1 MAGESAPRCCSR
13 GTIEMARKM
22 KLHAIVAHRQ
32 ALLPLRPMRPPAT
45 LSWTAAG
52 ILADWLATRNS
63 PKTRTLYEGDMRCL
77 ADFLEATPEQA
88 AHSLLQGR
96 AAAEQILEHWLV
108 WMRDSRGLAPYSRAR
123 RIWAAQSFV
132 KHANK
137 REVISYQVGVK
148 TPKLIARRDTSGPAY
163 EKLDLLLVDLAC
175 DDDPRAIRDA
185 ALLALLYVC
194 GLRQGEVLTMRLRDC
209 DLDERRLMIV
219 SKGRLALVPRRTV
232 EGKLIDPEATEPER
246 EVLDG
251 VPKSVWR
258 LLSRYVA
265 WLKKHRPDIKRDGPL
280 WWAFK
285 GGGIRPFARMGHDGL
300 TLMVRRRFKKARIKA
315 CTLHGLRHSA
325 ITKALDLSNGNL
337 RMVQGFARHA
347 DLRQLARY
355 DDARRGL
362 FGEGAKL
369 VAAGGLE

>member
-1 MAGESAPRCCSR
+1 MPRKA
-13 GTIEMARKM
+13 MQM
-22 KLHAIVAHRQ
+22 Q
-32 ALLPLRPMRPPAT
+32 ALVSQRQTMLPLQPMAPPAAVR
-45 LSWTAAG
+45 WTTAG
-52 ILADWLATRNS
+52 LLADWLLTRQS
-63 PKTRTLYEGDMRCL
+63 PKTRTLYESDMRCL
-77 ADFLEATPEQA
+77 ADFLDATPEQA
-88 AHSLLQGR
+88 AHTLLQGR
-96 AAAEQILEHWLV
+96 AAAEQVLEHWLV

-137 REVISYQVGVK
+137 REVVSYLVGVK
-148 TPKLIARRDTSGPAY
+148 TPKLITRRDTTGPAY

-185 ALLALLYVC
+185 ALLAMLYVC

-219 SKGRLALVPRRTV
+219 SKGRLALVPKRTID
-232 EGKLIDPEATEPER
+232 GKLRDPQATEPER
-246 EVLDG
+246 EALEG

-265 WLKKHRPDIKRDGPL
+265 WLKKQRPDIKRDAPL
-280 WWAFK
+280 WWAFR
-285 GGGIRPFARMGHDGL
+285 GGGTVPYSGMCQSGLARI
-300 TLMVRRRFKKARIKA
+300 VRRRLKKARIKS

-362 FGEGAKL
+362 FAEGAKL
-369 VAAGGLE
+369 VAGGGLE